1 MTVGHDAHGPRHSDP
16 RYVALQ
22 AERERHARA
31 AARGTSVWSADQD
44 AAFPREPLRIPELL
58 LGALLAMEAFGVPL
72 GPVALPL
79 NEAGMLLLLA
89 LALCRR
95 SRRDVSALGLTAVL
109 AAAVLL
115 FLAIVSVSQGIPD
128 LEWLRRWVRMAALV
142 GLVGCIA
149 GGRLSPR
156 SLAVGLGAAMALNVP
171 LFYAGLVPAPYGSF
185 LTGVLA
191 DKNVAGLY
199 YAAMPVLALAL
210 VRTRRW
216 KLILLVA
223 AAVCVVLT
231 GSRTSMAGFACAVLW
246 LWLTPRMG
254 AGLRLVL
261 LAVLA
266 WAVAFAEENLAR
278 IAFFADRTGTDWLR
292 SNIQAETAVRVAETP
307 WYGRGLTTA
316 YVDFGGATWHY
327 HNSYAGLYTEGGV
340 VLLLAVL
347 GAYAFFGLRLFSA
360 RLRTPSRVAVEA
372 AAVVV
377 FVSATQ
383 LGEVFITIP
392 SMLVVA
398 AGVTLWLDERD
409 APLESEVLERRRRR
423 VLAAARRG
431 QHAPSSGGHA
441 VPDL

>member
-1 MTVGHDAHGPRHSDP
+1 MTVGQDAHGPRHSDP

-44 AAFPREPLRIPELL
+44 AAVPREPLRIPELL
-58 LGALLAMEAFGVPL
+58 LGALLAMEAFSVPL

-149 GGRLSPR
+149 GGRLSLR
-156 SLAVGLGAAMALNVP
+156 SLAVGLGAALALNVP

-231 GSRTSMAGFACAVLW
+231 GSRTSMAGFTCAVLW
-246 LWLTPRMG
+246 LWSTPQMG
-254 AGLRLVL
+254 
-261 LAVLA
+261 
-266 WAVAFAEENLAR
+266 VA
-278 IAFFADRTGTDWLR
+278 
-292 SNIQAETAVRVAETP
+292 SC
-307 WYGRGLTTA
+307 
-316 YVDFGGATWHY
+316 
-327 HNSYAGLYTEGGV
+327 S
-340 VLLLAVL
+340 
-347 GAYAFFGLRLFSA
+347 S
-360 RLRTPSRVAVEA
+360 S
-372 AAVVV
+372 
-377 FVSATQ
+377 
-383 LGEVFITIP
+383 
-392 SMLVVA
+392 
-398 AGVTLWLDERD
+398 
-409 APLESEVLERRRRR
+409 
-423 VLAAARRG
+423 
-431 QHAPSSGGHA
+431 PSSAPTHS
-441 VPDL
+441 